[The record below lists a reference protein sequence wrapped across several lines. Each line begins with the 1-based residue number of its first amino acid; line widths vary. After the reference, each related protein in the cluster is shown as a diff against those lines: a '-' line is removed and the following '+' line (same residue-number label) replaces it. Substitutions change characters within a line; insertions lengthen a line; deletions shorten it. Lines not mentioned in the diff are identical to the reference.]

1 MEKVPAY
8 WQTVVDT
15 MQDGLMVVDT
25 KGTIVSMNKRAEAL
39 TGYRK
44 RQLLGKSCTTLKCT
58 GCKVFGKGRGKKWC
72 SLYAKGK
79 VRSKRCQIT
88 NRAGKIVDVVKQASL
103 LKDEDGS
110 TIGAVET
117 FTDISEIVKKDL
129 ELNSLRQILRSEEGF
144 HGILG
149 KSAVMEQLFA
159 LIENAARSEAPV
171 AIYGESGTGKELV
184 AEAIHALGERRK
196 RPFVKVNCAALNE
209 NLLESEL
216 FGHVKGAFTGANSA
230 RAGRFEVAHQG
241 GLFLDEVGD
250 LPVATQ
256 VKLLRVL
263 EQKEIERV
271 GDHRPIPVDVRII
284 TATHKDLEGMVRE
297 KTFRKDLFYRI
308 NVIPIHVPSLRE
320 RSGDIPLLADFFCR
334 RVALKNSEATK
345 SVDADAMETLINYPW
360 PGNVRELQSAIE
372 YAYVLSQDG
381 LIGREH
387 LPPTVIKN
395 SSQKGNVKSFLPCEP
410 LERLS
415 ERDILVEALKRSNG
429 NQTEAGR
436 LLGVSRVT
444 VWKRMKKHGIK
455 MEKDLNTVSP

>member
-25 KGTIVSMNKRAEAL
+25 KGTVVSMNKRAEAL

-44 RQLLGKSCTTLKCT
+44 GQLLGKSCTTLKCT
-58 GCKVFGKGRGKKWC
+58 GCKVFGKEPGKKWC

-88 NRAGKIVDVVKQASL
+88 NRAGKIIDVVKQASL
-103 LKDEDGS
+103 LKDENGK

-117 FTDISEIVKKDL
+117 FTDISEIVEKDI
-129 ELNSLRQILRSEEGF
+129 ELNSLRKILRSEEGF

-149 KSAVMEQLFA
+149 KSAAMEKLFA

-184 AEAIHALGERRK
+184 AEAIHALSGRRK
-196 RPFVKVNCAALNE
+196 KPFIKVNCAALNE

-216 FGHVKGAFTGANSA
+216 FGHVRGAFTGANSA
-230 RAGRFEVAHQG
+230 RAGRFEVADKG

-250 LPVATQ
+250 LPIPTQ

-271 GDHRPIPVDVRII
+271 GDHRPVPVDVRII
-284 TATHKDLEGMVRE
+284 TATHKDLEAMVRE
-297 KTFRKDLFYRI
+297 KAFRKDLFYRI

-320 RSGDIPLLADFFCR
+320 RADDIPLLVDFFCR
-334 RVALKNSEATK
+334 RIALKSSEATK
-345 SVDADAMETLINYPW
+345 TVHTDAMGTFLDYSW

-372 YAYVLSQDG
+372 YAYVLCQNG
-381 LIGREH
+381 LIRREH
-387 LPPTVIKN
+387 LPPKVVG
-395 SSQKGNVKSFLPCEP
+395 SSSKDGVEIISPYQPPKK
-410 LERLS
+410 LS
-415 ERDILVEALKRSNG
+415 EREVLFEALKRAEG

-455 MEKDLNTVSP
+455 MEKDLNTVST

>member
-1 MEKVPAY
+1 MEKTSGY

-15 MQDGLMVVDT
+15 MRDGLMVVDT
-25 KGTIVSMNKRAEAL
+25 RGTVVSMNKRAEVL

-44 RQLLGKSCTTLKCT
+44 GQLLGKPCTTLKCT
-58 GCKVFGKGRGKKWC
+58 GCKVFGKGPGKKWC
-72 SLYAKGK
+72 SLYSKGK

-88 NRAGKIVDVVKQASL
+88 NRDGKIIDVVKQASL
-103 LKDEDGS
+103 LKDESGK

-117 FTDISEIVKKDL
+117 FTDISEAVKKDL
-129 ELNSLRQILRSEEGF
+129 ELDSLRKILSSEEGF

-149 KSAVMEQLFA
+149 RSPVMERLFA
-159 LIENAARSEAPV
+159 LIENAARSDAPV

-184 AEAIHALGERRK
+184 AEAIHALGGRRK
-196 RPFVKVNCAALNE
+196 KPFIKVNCAALNE

-216 FGHVKGAFTGANSA
+216 FGHVRGAFTGADST
-230 RAGRFEVAHQG
+230 RAGRFEVAHEG

-250 LPVATQ
+250 LPLATQ

-263 EQKEIERV
+263 EQKELERV
-271 GDHRPIPVDVRII
+271 GDHRPIPVDVRVI
-284 TATHKDLEGMVRE
+284 TATHKDLEAMVRE

-320 RSGDIPLLADFFCR
+320 RTEDIPLLANFFSR
-334 RVALKNSEATK
+334 RVALKSSEAPKAVST
-345 SVDADAMETLINYPW
+345 DAMESLLKYSW

-372 YAYVLSQDG
+372 YAYVLCQDG
-381 LIGREH
+381 RICREH
-387 LPPTVIKN
+387 LPPKVIEGGSAKDTIKVA
-395 SSQKGNVKSFLPCEP
+395 SPGQLPGK
-410 LERLS
+410 LS
-415 ERDILVEALKRSNG
+415 EKEVLLEALKRAKG

-436 LLGVSRVT
+436 LLGISRVT

-455 MEKDLNTVSP
+455 MEKGLNTVS